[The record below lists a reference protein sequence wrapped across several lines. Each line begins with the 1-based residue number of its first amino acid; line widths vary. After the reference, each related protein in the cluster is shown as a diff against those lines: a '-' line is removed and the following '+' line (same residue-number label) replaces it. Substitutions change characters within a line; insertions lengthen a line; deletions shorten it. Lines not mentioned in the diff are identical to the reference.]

1 MYAFC
6 GSGVVVLKVSD
17 AAVEVAEVLALV
29 ESHGPVLGAEMITID
44 G

>member
-17 AAVEVAEVLALV
+17 AAVEVEVAGVLALV
-29 ESHGPVLGAEMITID
+29 AWVPR
-44 G
+44 